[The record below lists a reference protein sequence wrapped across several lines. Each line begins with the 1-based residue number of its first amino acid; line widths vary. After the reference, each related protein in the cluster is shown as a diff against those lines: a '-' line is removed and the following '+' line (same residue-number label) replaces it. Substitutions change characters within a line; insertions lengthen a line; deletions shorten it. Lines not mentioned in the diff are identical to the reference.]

1 MDDERPEGRDD
12 LFTHIHKALRSGLF
26 AVTVQAGATDWN
38 DAAEV
43 AGLGERWRRLLA
55 LLRSHTEHE
64 DRHILRLLD
73 PYEPGSAEPTEEQH
87 RDLDDLLDDLAGRFE
102 AALAAPDAVTGLGI
116 YRDLARFTT
125 AYLPHLHEE
134 ETMIMPRIWAHCDD
148 AEIGAARAAFMAATP
163 PEITATTLELM
174 LPALDRPT
182 REGLVA
188 GMARTAP
195 PQVVAGVL
203 AIGDRVLPA
212 AAANS
217 LRRAAGAAAQA
228 GSAAWTR

>member
-12 LFTHIHKALRSGLF
+12 LFTHIHKALRNGLF
-26 AVTVQAGATDWN
+26 AVTVQAGATDWA

-43 AGLGERWRRLLA
+43 AALGERWRRLLA

-64 DRHILRLLD
+64 DQHILRLLD
-73 PYEPGSAEPTEEQH
+73 PHEPGSAEPTEEQH

-102 AALAAPDAVTGLGI
+102 AVLAAPGAAAGLDL
-116 YRDLARFTT
+116 YRDLARFTA

-134 ETMIMPRIWAHCDD
+134 ETLIMPRIWAHCDD
-148 AEIGAARAAFMAATP
+148 AEIGAARVAFMAATP
-163 PEITATTLELM
+163 PEITATTLELL

-195 PQVVAGVL
+195 PQVLAGVL
-203 AIGDRVLPA
+203 AIADRVLPA
-212 AAANS
+212 QAATS
-217 LRRAAGAAAQA
+217 LRHAATTATMA
-228 GSAAWTR
+228 G